1 MQIVKNL
8 QVHVNVVCL
17 DLRGYWFF
25 IIKFLRFGDFWK
37 FSFTISSVEEAVIL
51 TIQK

>member
-8 QVHVNVVCL
+8 QVHVNIVCL
-17 DLRGYWFF
+17 DLRVTGFF